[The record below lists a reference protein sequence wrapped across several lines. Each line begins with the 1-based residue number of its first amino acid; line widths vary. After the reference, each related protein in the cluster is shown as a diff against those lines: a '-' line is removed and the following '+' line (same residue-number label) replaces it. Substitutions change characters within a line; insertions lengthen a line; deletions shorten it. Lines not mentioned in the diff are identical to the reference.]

1 MNDSL
6 SLAERTLLLQ
16 GFPHENP
23 PGDFC
28 RVDRSVYNILD
39 QYVLDSR
46 IHNIRDSQYTKPT
59 GACLK
64 YTSTKNF
71 YVEGP
76 NFKYL

>member
-39 QYVLDSR
+39 LPGRV
-46 IHNIRDSQYTKPT
+46 
-59 GACLK
+59 
-64 YTSTKNF
+64 
-71 YVEGP
+71 
-76 NFKYL
+76 